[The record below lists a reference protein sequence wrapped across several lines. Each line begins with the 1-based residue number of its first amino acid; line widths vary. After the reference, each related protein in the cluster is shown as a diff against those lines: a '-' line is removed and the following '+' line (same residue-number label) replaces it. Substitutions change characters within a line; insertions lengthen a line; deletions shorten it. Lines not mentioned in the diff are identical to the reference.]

1 MKTKSIVT
9 VVAIAL
15 IGTAACTPTTQ
26 PMHRSGGGGG
36 GGGGQHHA
44 APAAGFVDAWSES
57 DLVDD
62 DGNANVA
69 ADEDVV
75 DHPSTESTDS
85 GFDGAGPP
93 AFES

>member
-1 MKTKSIVT
+1 MKTKCIVA

-36 GGGGQHHA
+36 QHHA
-44 APAAGFVDAWSES
+44 VPVASFVDEWSGS

-62 DGNANVA
+62 DGNVNVA
-69 ADEDVV
+69 ANEVEV
-75 DHPSTESTDS
+75 APTHSS
-85 GFDGAGPP
+85 GGAPP
-93 AFES
+93 ALGTPDENN